1 MQVEYDFQ
9 YYPMEMPTDIP
20 VLVLS
25 HAKSRLLPC
34 DVTLPVRT
42 RAVPVEVQGSEED
55 TGLWRQYFSH
65 CKFLEHEISDD
76 MKKVG
81 GVRKEARNLWYF

>member
-1 MQVEYDFQ
+1 
-9 YYPMEMPTDIP
+9 MELPTDLP

-34 DVTLPVRT
+34 DVALPVRT
-42 RAVPVEVQGSEED
+42 RALPTPVQGSEAD
-55 TGLWRQYFSH
+55 IGLWRHYFSH
-65 CKFLEHEISDD
+65 CRFLEHEISDD

-81 GVRKEARNLWYF
+81 CV